1 MLLRTTDLSF
11 STARESCLKE
21 QQLEFSNSI
30 PKTTWT
36 HDGSMSFDLTDRGIK
51 LLYRQ
56 RGSHLRK
63 IDGDIETLIIED
75 QTPSPTPDVQADD
88 DVAAGPEPE
97 PELNVPLE
105 PEFEPEPEPAL
116 DPALEPEHDEFVQPE
131 LPPEIPPEVHEP
143 PSIPDCHFQNAPLR
157 QLSSSITSVASIETI
172 KTILTNLLE
181 KDLIPHAKSHFES
194 DRDRESKMLH
204 KLDVR
209 IFQLASQNLNSD
221 LQDILDINISNNQ
234 LLYQLR
240 QLMTTRED
248 LNQQLVQT
256 RAELQQLKCGGEW
269 YQLRN
274 SQDKL
279 QSRLRLNQE
288 LNQLTKIV
296 ESKDAPP
303 PSSRAHNRKKYDI
316 DDLCELLNPHTG
328 LLDRL
333 QNK

>member
-1 MLLRTTDLSF
+1 MDY
-11 STARESCLKE
+11 
-21 QQLEFSNSI
+21 
-30 PKTTWT
+30 
-36 HDGSMSFDLTDRGIK
+36 GSMSFDLTDRGIK

-63 IDGDIETLIIED
+63 IDGEIETLIIED
-75 QTPSPTPDVQADD
+75 QTPSPTPDVEAEDEITIGPQREPESN
-88 DVAAGPEPE
+88 VPLQLEPEPE
-97 PELNVPLE
+97 PEPDVPVEAEAGL
-105 PEFEPEPEPAL
+105 PPNEFELPEISPE
-116 DPALEPEHDEFVQPE
+116 V
-131 LPPEIPPEVHEP
+131 PPEIPPEEPPEIAEP
-143 PSIPDCHFQNAPLR
+143 PSIPDYHFQNIPLR
-157 QLSSSITSVASIETI
+157 QLSSTITSIASIETI
-172 KTILTNLLE
+172 KSILTNLLE

-194 DRDRESKMLH
+194 DRDRESKMMH

-209 IFQLASQNLNSD
+209 IFQLVSQNLNSD

-240 QLMTTRED
+240 QLMSTRED

-256 RAELQQLKCGGEW
+256 RSELQQLKCGGEW
-269 YQLRN
+269 YQLKN

-288 LNQLTKIV
+288 LNQLTKTI

-303 PSSRAHNRKKYDI
+303 LPKGHNRKKYDI
-316 DDLCELLNPHTG
+316 DDLCDLLNPHTG
-328 LLDRL
+328 LLNRL